1 MDALTPEQFKECL
14 PDKMKKSVSAELIAQ
29 VNKTLSEPE
38 LFEQYRENLVSYAS
52 VLRDGKFK
60 LSSYI
65 DAVKYVS
72 HKLMGCTN
80 IDAYSKTFPG
90 KIKRF
95 TLQNVSKKDISSYVT
110 AYNKSKLVT
119 LIYAQSITP
128 SWILN
133 QDLYQEA
140 LNVQAQLM
148 TSANSEKVRCDAA
161 NSILTH
167 LKMPETQKV
176 ELDIGV
182 KQDSTI
188 DQLRQ
193 ATLALVEQQ
202 RQMLL
207 SGSMNAGQ
215 IAKTSVI
222 VEGEVVRD

>member
-80 IDAYSKTFPG
+80 IDAYSKTFPE